1 MVVLNEGSSTVN
13 QQVSDISTEKKKRG
27 RKPKQ
32 VETNDPLAEESLSGS
47 KRQKPRKQT
56 KETETDVSAIKSE
69 NPEGLSSEQKRKRSK
84 KTEQKTEAKT
94 N

>member
-1 MVVLNEGSSTVN
+1 M
-13 QQVSDISTEKKKRG
+13 
-27 RKPKQ
+27 
-32 VETNDPLAEESLSGS
+32 
-47 KRQKPRKQT
+47 
-56 KETETDVSAIKSE
+56 ETDVSAIKSE